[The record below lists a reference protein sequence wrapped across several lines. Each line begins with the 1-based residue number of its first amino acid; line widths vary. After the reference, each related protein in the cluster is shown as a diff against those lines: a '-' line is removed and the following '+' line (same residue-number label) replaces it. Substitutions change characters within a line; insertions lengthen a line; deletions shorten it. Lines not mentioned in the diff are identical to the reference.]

1 MTTDDIV
8 HYLTIMVAIGVALAV
23 FGMFYRG
30 RDGEKMWNT
39 GLLIAALGI
48 FSQEWVLQAPPWPIP
63 AVVTGIITL
72 LLLVRLI
79 TVFRSQ
85 NQDRSIPQLWKGD
98 GTTNQLPP

>member
-1 MTTDDIV
+1 MSIETIV
-8 HYLTIMVAIGVALAV
+8 HYLTVMVAIGVALAV

-30 RDGEKMWNT
+30 KDGEKMWNA

-63 AVVTGIITL
+63 ALVTGLITL

-79 TVFRSQ
+79 TVVRSK
-85 NQDRSIPQLWKGD
+85 NPDRPIPQLWKGD
-98 GTTNQLPP
+98 SPTELLP

>member
-1 MTTDDIV
+1 MSIESVV
-8 HYLTIMVAIGVALAV
+8 HYLTVMVAIGVALAV

-30 RDGEKMWNT
+30 KDGEKMWNA

-63 AVVTGIITL
+63 ALVTGLITL

-79 TVFRSQ
+79 TVFRSK
-85 NQDRSIPQLWKGD
+85 NPDRPIPQLWKGD
-98 GTTNQLPP
+98 GSANPLP